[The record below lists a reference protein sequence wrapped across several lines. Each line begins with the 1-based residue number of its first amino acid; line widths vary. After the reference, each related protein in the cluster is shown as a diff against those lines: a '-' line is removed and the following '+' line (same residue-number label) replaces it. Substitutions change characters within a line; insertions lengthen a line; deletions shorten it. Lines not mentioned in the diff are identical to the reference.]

1 MSYLNAVYQKFPL
14 FFLLAHLAAGLGYCL
29 YIAWFTTTLGGDTL
43 EHIHSSWLVYAEFV
57 PYKDFFQHH
66 NPLLWYLFAP
76 FVGLHAYGLDDNV
89 ITSSVVTAAILASFL
104 TYYYLYL
111 IASRF
116 LIGKRG
122 GVIAA
127 AIAFT
132 PYVLVS
138 VVNFRP
144 DNFMVAAFFAGLYYY
159 FGYLQEKK
167 LWSLSLS
174 MLLFWASFMFLQKI
188 IFTLV
193 LLAAVTLYLLC
204 RSRILWRDML
214 YALLLPFGLS
224 LLFAVWLW
232 HHDILSVWYQSNFTF
247 NLHIP
252 ELFAGR
258 RVGEFWTELRL
269 LLAGAGLAV
278 LFCWRGANL
287 YFKIL
292 AVLFVAELCQRLFY
306 FSAFAY
312 YFYQLLYL
320 AALLSAVFLEEK
332 IFKRCFALI
341 YVLLAAL
348 AFCMYKPAVY
358 NGNIGSRTGRFYE
371 PLNKKILR
379 YITPCDYVLNGDGTL
394 YNLYNRDPHYYWNLL
409 GQLDVIG
416 AEVGIR
422 PLMDINRVILTYKP
436 KIISAAP
443 YRSKYASERGID
455 IYVHRPDM
463 ELVSKYYK
471 RFDNSDVLYILKP
484 EYSRLKCDFDYKQR
498 RYRAYD

>member
-1 MSYLNAVYQKFPL
+1 M
-14 FFLLAHLAAGLGYCL
+14 
-29 YIAWFTTTLGGDTL
+29 
-43 EHIHSSWLVYAEFV
+43 
-57 PYKDFFQHH
+57 
-66 NPLLWYLFAP
+66 
-76 FVGLHAYGLDDNV
+76 
-89 ITSSVVTAAILASFL
+89 
-104 TYYYLYL
+104 
-111 IASRF
+111 
-116 LIGKRG
+116 
-122 GVIAA
+122 IAA

-144 DNFMVAAFFAGLYYY
+144 DNFMVAAFFSGLYYY

-269 LLAGAGLAV
+269 LLAGAGLVV

-287 YFKIL
+287 YFKYWQCCLLRNCVSACSIFRHLRIIFTSCCIL
-292 AVLFVAELCQRLFY
+292 PPFCPRFFWKKKFL
-306 FSAFAY
+306 S
-312 YFYQLLYL
+312 
-320 AALLSAVFLEEK
+320 AALS
-332 IFKRCFALI
+332 
-341 YVLLAAL
+341 
-348 AFCMYKPAVY
+348 
-358 NGNIGSRTGRFYE
+358 
-371 PLNKKILR
+371 
-379 YITPCDYVLNGDGTL
+379 
-394 YNLYNRDPHYYWNLL
+394 
-409 GQLDVIG
+409 
-416 AEVGIR
+416 
-422 PLMDINRVILTYKP
+422 
-436 KIISAAP
+436 
-443 YRSKYASERGID
+443 
-455 IYVHRPDM
+455 
-463 ELVSKYYK
+463 
-471 RFDNSDVLYILKP
+471 
-484 EYSRLKCDFDYKQR
+484 
-498 RYRAYD
+498 

>member
-1 MSYLNAVYQKFPL
+1 MNAVYQKFPL

-116 LIGKRG
+116 LTGKRG

-252 ELFAGR
+252 ELFADR
-258 RVGEFWTELRL
+258 RVGEFWTELRPEPVWRCCF
-269 LLAGAGLAV
+269 AGAG
-278 LFCWRGANL
+278 
-287 YFKIL
+287 
-292 AVLFVAELCQRLFY
+292 Q
-306 FSAFAY
+306 
-312 YFYQLLYL
+312 
-320 AALLSAVFLEEK
+320 
-332 IFKRCFALI
+332 
-341 YVLLAAL
+341 
-348 AFCMYKPAVY
+348 
-358 NGNIGSRTGRFYE
+358 T
-371 PLNKKILR
+371 
-379 YITPCDYVLNGDGTL
+379 
-394 YNLYNRDPHYYWNLL
+394 
-409 GQLDVIG
+409 
-416 AEVGIR
+416 
-422 PLMDINRVILTYKP
+422 
-436 KIISAAP
+436 
-443 YRSKYASERGID
+443 
-455 IYVHRPDM
+455 
-463 ELVSKYYK
+463 
-471 RFDNSDVLYILKP
+471 YILKYWQCCLLRNCVSACSIFRHLRIIFTSCCILP
-484 EYSRLKCDFDYKQR
+484 PFCPRFFWKKKFLSAALP
-498 RYRAYD
+498 